1 MSLTALINIVDA
13 ALAQARTDVTAQK
26 SALVC
31 LGSVTDAKR
40 MCRDAKALCATALVP
55 AAAEQARIRMVQ
67 AQQSVDGF
75 EERKRRIKGDL
86 ACAQKAE
93 RSLCKTKYAL
103 TGETTAPP
111 ARAGSPTRKCSVC
124 QCTDH
129 NRATCPSVARSLT
142 AYVPA
147 VGGTPKRPRSE

>member
-1 MSLTALINIVDA
+1 MSLTTLSAIVDT
-13 ALAQARTDVTAQK
+13 ALAQARTDVAAQK
-26 SALVC
+26 SALVA

-40 MCRDAKALCATALVP
+40 RCRDAKALCATALVP
-55 AAAEQARIRMVQ
+55 AAAEQARMRMVT
-67 AQQSVDGF
+67 AQRSVTGF
-75 EERKRRIKGDL
+75 EVRKRRIKGDL
-86 ACAQKAE
+86 ASAQKAE
-93 RSLCKTKYAL
+93 RSLYKTKNAL
-103 TGETTAPP
+103 SGEATSPP
-111 ARAGSPTRKCSVC
+111 TRAGSPTRKCSVC